1 MDVYIRFYYI
11 KKNGSNT
18 RLLLLDIDS
27 LTYEIKT
34 EDFMEVLV
42 RLKKFL
48 ILVIIQLSRDI
59 MTIKKCLIL
68 VIIQQSQ
75 DSMTIKIN

>member
-1 MDVYIRFYYI
+1 M
-11 KKNGSNT
+11 
-18 RLLLLDIDS
+18 
-27 LTYEIKT
+27 
-34 EDFMEVLV
+34 FMEVLV

-48 ILVIIQLSRDI
+48 ISVIIQLSRDI

>member
-1 MDVYIRFYYI
+1 M
-11 KKNGSNT
+11 KLKP
-18 RLLLLDIDS
+18 
-27 LTYEIKT
+27 KM
-34 EDFMEVLV
+34 FMEVLV